1 VLKQGSTILEVA
13 EAVHKDIA
21 AALKFARVWGTDTF
35 DGQRVTRDYQV
46 QDGDVIEL
54 HS

>member
-1 VLKQGSTILEVA
+1 
-13 EAVHKDIA
+13 VHKDIA
-21 AALKFARVWGTDTF
+21 TSLKFARVWGADTF
-35 DGQRVTRDYQV
+35 DGQRVTRDYVV

>member
-1 VLKQGSTILEVA
+1 
-13 EAVHKDIA
+13 VHKDIA
-21 AALKFARVWGTDTF
+21 ASLKFARVWGADTF
-35 DGQRVTRDYQV
+35 DGQRVTRDYAV